1 MTGPRLASRDRIIL
15 VSRLAAFAVLL
26 LIMTSAPAWADGFL
40 TPFLG
45 DDFSGDAF
53 NCTGLT
59 DCQPTRMNY
68 GASLGATGTSVG
80 VEEDLSYAK
89 NFFGAAPGAAN
100 AVFSAMSNLLVLGGS
115 GRLQTYFVAGLGLV
129 HASVSLNHASA
140 DSTVLGYD
148 AGGGVSDF
156 FTTHLGIRVDVRHFQ
171 TFQHVNVPLADRRL
185 GFWRASLGLALK
197 F

>member
-1 MTGPRLASRDRIIL
+1 MIL

-59 DCQPTRMNY
+59 DCQPKRMNY
-68 GASLGATGTSVG
+68 GASIGATGATGTSVG

-89 NFFGAAPGAAN
+89 NFFGAAPGAAS
-100 AVFSAMSNLLVLGGS
+100 AVFSAMSNLLFRGGS
-115 GRLQTYFVAGLGLV
+115 GRLQTYLVSGIGLV

-140 DSTVLGYD
+140 DSNVLGYD

-171 TFQHVNVPLADRRL
+171 TFQHVNVPLADGKL